1 MSKAKPDDTAEL
13 VAQARSFSKQF
24 GALMQVAQMLDQVG
38 SLKDELEQLTIKRD
52 QALHELNVLFGERD
66 AELKVLTQQIEDRVR
81 SEHQEAERVLQQE
94 AAMRASVANLSEEL
108 QDRRRKLTSM
118 EQQIMRAEGQYGAI
132 NEKLSQ
138 LRGSIAVG

>member
-1 MSKAKPDDTAEL
+1 MSTKKPDDTAQL
-13 VAQARSFSKQF
+13 VNQARAFSQQF
-24 GALMQVAQMLDQVG
+24 GALMQVAAMLDQVG
-38 SLKDELEQLTIKRD
+38 SLREELEQLTVKRD

-81 SEHQEAERVLQQE
+81 SEHAEAQRVLEQE
-94 AAMRASVANLSEEL
+94 GELRKSVANLSEEL
-108 QDRRRKLTSM
+108 QDRRRKLTTM